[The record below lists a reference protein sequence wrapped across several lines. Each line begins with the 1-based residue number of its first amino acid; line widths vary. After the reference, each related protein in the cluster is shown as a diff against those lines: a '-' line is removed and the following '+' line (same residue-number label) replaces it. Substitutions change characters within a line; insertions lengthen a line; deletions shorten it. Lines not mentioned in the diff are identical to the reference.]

1 LALAEVDKTTVGS
14 LTADGATDTTGVGSG
29 CANNDGL
36 ACDKKS
42 NIGTCS
48 SWLNPMKAV
57 GVKARLM
64 KYIRGNQLSVAPS
77 AVRLPTV
84 VLSTSARAKAREVK
98 KAKSKKLSCAE
109 SARRGNTI
117 AKKISFADSALTSTS
132 GDKGAPVPP
141 QQDIDANPN
150 CFGNTIYNVK

>member
-1 LALAEVDKTTVGS
+1 VEVGAESAKDIFLAIVFPLLADSAQDSFLDFAFSTSLALALAEVDKTTVGS

-64 KYIRGNQLSVAPS
+64 KYIRGNQCWNL
-77 AVRLPTV
+77 
-84 VLSTSARAKAREVK
+84 
-98 KAKSKKLSCAE
+98 
-109 SARRGNTI
+109 
-117 AKKISFADSALTSTS
+117 
-132 GDKGAPVPP
+132 
-141 QQDIDANPN
+141 
-150 CFGNTIYNVK
+150 